1 MIGKKLS
8 VKRMFFWLTAGM
20 TLTMTAIILVA
31 FFLTQNIVVLWVGM
45 ALIVCAIL
53 WMLFM
58 VQLLGMRLSNF
69 TSELCQILDDM
80 MNRSQEPENV
90 SDKETIFARI
100 HHRLVRLYN
109 ILQESNRKVEAERQE
124 LQSLVS
130 DISHQ
135 VRTPV
140 SNMKMIVDT
149 LLTKPLEEQERNEFL
164 KSVRGQINKLDFLIQ
179 ALVKTSRLETGVI
192 QLEKE
197 EHFLYDTLAQAMS
210 GILYSAEQKKIH
222 VSVECPEDLCVSHD
236 SKWTEEAIFN
246 LLDNAVKY
254 TPTGG
259 HVNVSV
265 AQWEMYVE
273 IKVSD
278 TGKGIS
284 ESNQASIFKRFYRE
298 EEIHN
303 QPGVGI
309 GLYLTREIVTQQG
322 GYVTVESQV
331 GKALHFLF
339 FCRDK
344 GKKYMEDKMTAV
356 KLISLTKEYLN
367 GENYIRA
374 VDDVSFSIKEGEF
387 IAVIGASGSGKST
400 LINLISGLEK
410 PTHGC
415 VYVHD
420 VNLTQLSLE
429 EQISF
434 RRWHIGVI
442 FQKYN
447 LIPAMNVFENIVL
460 PAKLLEKKVDEK
472 EVFRLAKMLG
482 IEDKLFQVPDELSG
496 GQQQR
501 AAIARAVYTHPTIL
515 LGDELTGN
523 LDSGTSISVMRLLKE
538 ICRQYK
544 QTLLIVTH
552 DENVAAMADRI
563 ICMKDGKVVKDE
575 NI

>member
-1 MIGKKLS
+1 MAWDINGPEVNLHDRKETLCKKDVFWADCRNDTHNDSNHIGRILS
-8 VKRMFFWLTAGM
+8 DQKYCSVMGWDGFDSLCNT
-20 TLTMTAIILVA
+20 VDA
-31 FFLTQNIVVLWVGM
+31 FYGTTVGNET
-45 ALIVCAIL
+45 V
-53 WMLFM
+53 
-58 VQLLGMRLSNF
+58 NF

-254 TPTGG
+254 TSTGG

-331 GKALHFLF
+331 GKGSA
-339 FCRDK
+339 
-344 GKKYMEDKMTAV
+344 
-356 KLISLTKEYLN
+356 
-367 GENYIRA
+367 
-374 VDDVSFSIKEGEF
+374 FSIF
-387 IAVIGASGSGKST
+387 
-400 LINLISGLEK
+400 
-410 PTHGC
+410 
-415 VYVHD
+415 
-420 VNLTQLSLE
+420 
-429 EQISF
+429 
-434 RRWHIGVI
+434 
-442 FQKYN
+442 
-447 LIPAMNVFENIVL
+447 L
-460 PAKLLEKKVDEK
+460 P
-472 EVFRLAKMLG
+472 R
-482 IEDKLFQVPDELSG
+482 
-496 GQQQR
+496 
-501 AAIARAVYTHPTIL
+501 
-515 LGDELTGN
+515 
-523 LDSGTSISVMRLLKE
+523 
-538 ICRQYK
+538 
-544 QTLLIVTH
+544 
-552 DENVAAMADRI
+552 
-563 ICMKDGKVVKDE
+563 
-575 NI
+575 

>member
-8 VKRMFFWLTAGM
+8 VKKMFFWLTAGM

>member
-1 MIGKKLS
+1 MIGKKIS
-8 VKRMFFWLTAGM
+8 VKKMFFWLTSGM
-20 TLTMTAIILVA
+20 ALSMTAIILVS
-31 FFLTQNIVVLWVGM
+31 FFLTKNIVVLWVGL
-45 ALIVCAIL
+45 ALIVCATL

-90 SDKETIFARI
+90 SDRETIFARI

-149 LLTKPLEEQERNEFL
+149 LLTKSLEEQERNEFL

-197 EHFLYDTLAQAMS
+197 DHFIYDTLAQA
-210 GILYSAEQKKIH
+210 KKIH
-222 VSVECPEDLCVSHD
+222 VSVECPEDVCVSHD

-254 TPTGG
+254 TQAGG
-259 HVNVSV
+259 TINVSV

-331 GKALHFLF
+331 GKESA
-339 FCRDK
+339 
-344 GKKYMEDKMTAV
+344 
-356 KLISLTKEYLN
+356 
-367 GENYIRA
+367 
-374 VDDVSFSIKEGEF
+374 FSIF
-387 IAVIGASGSGKST
+387 
-400 LINLISGLEK
+400 
-410 PTHGC
+410 
-415 VYVHD
+415 
-420 VNLTQLSLE
+420 
-429 EQISF
+429 
-434 RRWHIGVI
+434 
-442 FQKYN
+442 
-447 LIPAMNVFENIVL
+447 L
-460 PAKLLEKKVDEK
+460 P
-472 EVFRLAKMLG
+472 R
-482 IEDKLFQVPDELSG
+482 
-496 GQQQR
+496 
-501 AAIARAVYTHPTIL
+501 
-515 LGDELTGN
+515 
-523 LDSGTSISVMRLLKE
+523 
-538 ICRQYK
+538 
-544 QTLLIVTH
+544 
-552 DENVAAMADRI
+552 
-563 ICMKDGKVVKDE
+563 
-575 NI
+575 

>member
-1 MIGKKLS
+1 MIGKKIS
-8 VKRMFFWLTAGM
+8 VKKMFFWLTSGM
-20 TLTMTAIILVA
+20 ALSMTAIILVS
-31 FFLTQNIVVLWVGM
+31 FFLTKNIVVLWVGL
-45 ALIVCAIL
+45 ALIVCATL

-90 SDKETIFARI
+90 SDRETIFARI

-149 LLTKPLEEQERNEFL
+149 LLTKSLEEQERNEFL

-197 EHFLYDTLAQAMS
+197 DHLAQAMS

-222 VSVECPEDLCVSHD
+222 VSVECPEDVCVSHD

-254 TPTGG
+254 TQAGG
-259 HVNVSV
+259 TINVSV

-331 GKALHFLF
+331 GKGSA
-339 FCRDK
+339 
-344 GKKYMEDKMTAV
+344 
-356 KLISLTKEYLN
+356 
-367 GENYIRA
+367 
-374 VDDVSFSIKEGEF
+374 FSIF
-387 IAVIGASGSGKST
+387 
-400 LINLISGLEK
+400 
-410 PTHGC
+410 
-415 VYVHD
+415 
-420 VNLTQLSLE
+420 
-429 EQISF
+429 
-434 RRWHIGVI
+434 
-442 FQKYN
+442 
-447 LIPAMNVFENIVL
+447 L
-460 PAKLLEKKVDEK
+460 P
-472 EVFRLAKMLG
+472 R
-482 IEDKLFQVPDELSG
+482 
-496 GQQQR
+496 
-501 AAIARAVYTHPTIL
+501 
-515 LGDELTGN
+515 
-523 LDSGTSISVMRLLKE
+523 
-538 ICRQYK
+538 
-544 QTLLIVTH
+544 
-552 DENVAAMADRI
+552 
-563 ICMKDGKVVKDE
+563 
-575 NI
+575 

>member
-58 VQLLGMRLSNF
+58 VQLLGIRLSNF

-331 GKALHFLF
+331 GKGSA
-339 FCRDK
+339 
-344 GKKYMEDKMTAV
+344 
-356 KLISLTKEYLN
+356 
-367 GENYIRA
+367 
-374 VDDVSFSIKEGEF
+374 FSIF
-387 IAVIGASGSGKST
+387 
-400 LINLISGLEK
+400 
-410 PTHGC
+410 
-415 VYVHD
+415 
-420 VNLTQLSLE
+420 
-429 EQISF
+429 
-434 RRWHIGVI
+434 
-442 FQKYN
+442 
-447 LIPAMNVFENIVL
+447 L
-460 PAKLLEKKVDEK
+460 P
-472 EVFRLAKMLG
+472 R
-482 IEDKLFQVPDELSG
+482 
-496 GQQQR
+496 
-501 AAIARAVYTHPTIL
+501 
-515 LGDELTGN
+515 
-523 LDSGTSISVMRLLKE
+523 
-538 ICRQYK
+538 
-544 QTLLIVTH
+544 
-552 DENVAAMADRI
+552 
-563 ICMKDGKVVKDE
+563 
-575 NI
+575 

>member
-1 MIGKKLS
+1 MIGKKIS
-8 VKRMFFWLTAGM
+8 VKKMFFWLTSGM
-20 TLTMTAIILVA
+20 ALSMTAIILVS
-31 FFLTQNIVVLWVGM
+31 FFLTKNIVVLWVGL
-45 ALIVCAIL
+45 ALIVCATL

-90 SDKETIFARI
+90 SDRETIFARI

-149 LLTKPLEEQERNEFL
+149 LLTKSLEEQERNEFL

-197 EHFLYDTLAQAMS
+197 DHFIYDTLAQAMS
-210 GILYSAEQKKIH
+210 GIVYSAEQKKIH
-222 VSVECPEDLCVSHD
+222 VSVECPEDVRVSHD

-259 HVNVSV
+259 SVQVSV

-303 QPGVGI
+303 QPGVGTFCCFSANTLPI
-309 GLYLTREIVTQQG
+309 CISELNQPLSRFLVFFCLHKSSLLCIVTKPSLFKVPLRHFPCN
-322 GYVTVESQV
+322 YNKTV
-331 GKALHFLF
+331 FI
-339 FCRDK
+339 
-344 GKKYMEDKMTAV
+344 
-356 KLISLTKEYLN
+356 KLL
-367 GENYIRA
+367 
-374 VDDVSFSIKEGEF
+374 V
-387 IAVIGASGSGKST
+387 
-400 LINLISGLEK
+400 
-410 PTHGC
+410 
-415 VYVHD
+415 
-420 VNLTQLSLE
+420 QLSYDF
-429 EQISF
+429 I
-434 RRWHIGVI
+434 
-442 FQKYN
+442 
-447 LIPAMNVFENIVL
+447 
-460 PAKLLEKKVDEK
+460 
-472 EVFRLAKMLG
+472 
-482 IEDKLFQVPDELSG
+482 
-496 GQQQR
+496 
-501 AAIARAVYTHPTIL
+501 
-515 LGDELTGN
+515 
-523 LDSGTSISVMRLLKE
+523 SISHRYTQHIRKLTSRNVNFVIRHTNYLLNLLLR
-538 ICRQYK
+538 CRY
-544 QTLLIVTH
+544 IY
-552 DENVAAMADRI
+552 I
-563 ICMKDGKVVKDE
+563 IA
-575 NI
+575 